1 MTDAEFREAYRRNKD
16 VLYRFARRMSGSSSE
31 AEDVVQDTFLEL
43 WRKPSRFDSTRGTLR
58 SFLIGVTANLIR
70 RRLRSDR
77 PYDDLEDESAVC
89 GPIDLAGLE
98 RAEIVARAVA
108 ALPPSQRETLIL
120 AEYEEL
126 SLEEIGCATNASLP
140 AVKSRLH
147 RARENLR
154 RMLAPLLETKGAVHG
169 TPE

>member
-77 PYDDLEDESAVC
+77 PYDDLEDDSAVC
-89 GPIDLAGLE
+89 GPIDLAGLQ

-108 ALPPSQRETLIL
+108 ALPASQRETLIL
-120 AEYEEL
+120 AEYEDL

-140 AVKSRLH
+140 AVKSRLY

>member
-1 MTDAEFREAYRRNKD
+1 
-16 VLYRFARRMSGSSSE
+16 MSGSSSE

-77 PYDDLEDESAVC
+77 PYDDLEDDSAVC

-108 ALPPSQRETLIL
+108 ALPASQRETLIL
-120 AEYEEL
+120 AEYEDL

-169 TPE
+169 TLE

>member
-77 PYDDLEDESAVC
+77 PYDDLEDDSAVC
-89 GPIDLAGLE
+89 GPIDLAGLQ